1 MLAIIQVT
9 DKEKEEVFGEKGD
22 PGPHGF
28 PGRKGE
34 VGPKGKPWLLF
45 MIYS

>member
-9 DKEKEEVFGEKGD
+9 GEEEEEVFGEKGD

-28 PGRKGE
+28 SGRKGE
-34 VGPKGKPWLLF
+34 PGPKGKSWSLF
-45 MIYS
+45 IINS